1 MEILQPYN
9 NDTLQ
14 LISDNTDY
22 VFTANDLTSGV
33 IKISIFGDTGLFD
46 SSGDL
51 QENID
56 FYVKE
61 DELFLKPNE
70 YLDRNNFIEDNYN
83 VQFDFLKRARGSFI
97 TANTNFHISQI
108 SPSRKEVRISVE
120 SFEISNDL
128 RDLISNF
135 MNEDPNGEEEKPY
148 QFNSYLEISRGR
160 LIPINGYAFDE
171 VTNNKRTLILKL
183 NQSLPTDIE
192 TLTTDFNIS
201 NKFLSSQT
209 ETIFFIDREQ
219 LSVVGLGLDVDVSFS
234 PNVTQEE
241 SSYDNYNEITSSVGL
256 NIVEEINR
264 QQKDLNLNID
274 YKTFGGHVF
283 FGSAKSKLENF
294 KNKVARMDTLY
305 TQVNSSLA
313 FTDTNNIVEKRKD
326 LFKEI
331 NQIKNEFTHYE
342 HFMYNDGQSYST
354 SSAPGVGGNL
364 AGTNFYNNVDNSFTS
379 IQGQSGFD
387 KVHKKE
393 EDGFIHLFTDVYNV
407 ENPPFYNSNDFFYL
421 SFIAKGDTNHV
432 DNKYSL
438 TISGGLANEKYN
450 TIGDSLLGEYPYNND
465 RQIPFNAWS
474 GSAILN
480 PEVTGSNYQRYI
492 FKAQQNFF
500 RPSDSIID
508 GVSETFGA
516 TSTDWIILSGST
528 QLSDSLTRGQAI
540 IDISGIYVPYMFPS
554 QVQQDGTIN
563 SINFVTASL
572 LPQGDLFPVFAEQTG
587 SKDIFFADIAVTK
600 NNPTNIYP
608 FSKTYRPPNGTYA
621 GSSEWNTWYDDMET
635 IAEDYDDNNIHSL
648 VNNLPEILQ
657 TGEDHKVLRDFVN
670 MISEQFDLLR
680 SYIDNYHNIYK
691 LGYKN
696 PNGMP
701 DNLLPIIGNSL
712 GFDLDNPI
720 SGSLENYLEGT
731 RGDGAND
738 KKAIASLWTKVL
750 NNLIY
755 IYKTKGTQESIN
767 TLLNLYGYDS
777 DSFKLTEYGGSTDEH
792 NPSVVKNNAKNNLKN
807 GLKNVKGNVSFREKK
822 EELRSINLSKKED
835 KLALDWYSND
845 AQPNGIEFMFK
856 TTKTNNEQK
865 LLRSSG
871 SEDNWDMRIVPSGS
885 STTRGKIEF
894 RLNNSLTGSL
904 PIVDN
909 AISMS
914 TEYID
919 NVNDNKFFNIIL
931 QKDIA
936 TTSAELTQSYSLFV
950 SRKDGDKIQD
960 IQHISMS
967 SFDTNAN
974 KSFITSSG
982 QTSNNFIIGEEMT
995 GSIAEVRAWES
1006 VVSMS
1011 KFKQHTLNYKSVV
1024 SEKATSARDDLVY
1037 HFPLSDPP
1045 NTSEI
1050 KDISSPNKV
1059 KNFTKSVSSQPS
1071 LDVVKSSVATV
1082 KNFSFQVRGG
1092 KESLKSDKQ
1101 FKIGSDLKSVGGL
1114 NPNISTLKQP
1124 VKAGTNEPT
1133 VKTINKIGKTYSY
1146 VDAIDSI
1153 IINAMS
1159 DFEIDDYLDDYDN
1172 NGIYDDLLTLRKQL
1186 IEERLITVDV
1196 VSNLSAVEGH
1206 TDNPEFIKKIET
1218 LLPAKTKFEFSYEVK
1233 NDTLFRSKIKKA
1245 SLQTELNPNKVIGSA
1260 NLTEPV
1266 LSINFNEN
1274 KHNVSID
1281 IPTDEFSISALANK
1295 NLKEKT
1301 INVLADE
1308 IDISAMANDKVH
1320 SNISTPLDIVNLSD
1334 SKNQAVFNVEPNNF
1348 TELLLG
1354 SKNEFFKNAG
1364 TGINNTFFKSGNPGN
1379 DGNYNTYNYESRFF
1393 FRTIGDI
1400 EEFFPVSASYKNRT
1414 GTNAK
1419 QPFNHHDNFRHF
1431 GNRYYVDSG
1440 SGYTYN
1446 SFFGNDNA
1454 TEDGRM
1460 VGRTLFFK
1468 SDSDGNITYPI
1479 NHYFKVGT
1487 SKDML
1492 TNLIYKGTQND
1503 GSNPPNFD
1511 KSLDTSPKIPA
1522 YTINVGGSDTKKKLK
1537 VIR

>member
-22 VFTANDLTSGV
+22 IFTANDLTSGV

-696 PNGMP
+696 PNAMP

-712 GFDLDNPI
+712 GF
-720 SGSLENYLEGT
+720 
-731 RGDGAND
+731 
-738 KKAIASLWTKVL
+738 
-750 NNLIY
+750 NL
-755 IYKTKGTQESIN
+755 
-767 TLLNLYGYDS
+767 
-777 DSFKLTEYGGSTDEH
+777 
-792 NPSVVKNNAKNNLKN
+792 
-807 GLKNVKGNVSFREKK
+807 
-822 EELRSINLSKKED
+822 
-835 KLALDWYSND
+835 
-845 AQPNGIEFMFK
+845 
-856 TTKTNNEQK
+856 
-865 LLRSSG
+865 
-871 SEDNWDMRIVPSGS
+871 
-885 STTRGKIEF
+885 
-894 RLNNSLTGSL
+894 
-904 PIVDN
+904 
-909 AISMS
+909 
-914 TEYID
+914 
-919 NVNDNKFFNIIL
+919 
-931 QKDIA
+931 
-936 TTSAELTQSYSLFV
+936 
-950 SRKDGDKIQD
+950 
-960 IQHISMS
+960 
-967 SFDTNAN
+967 
-974 KSFITSSG
+974 
-982 QTSNNFIIGEEMT
+982 
-995 GSIAEVRAWES
+995 
-1006 VVSMS
+1006 
-1011 KFKQHTLNYKSVV
+1011 
-1024 SEKATSARDDLVY
+1024 
-1037 HFPLSDPP
+1037 
-1045 NTSEI
+1045 
-1050 KDISSPNKV
+1050 
-1059 KNFTKSVSSQPS
+1059 
-1071 LDVVKSSVATV
+1071 
-1082 KNFSFQVRGG
+1082 
-1092 KESLKSDKQ
+1092 
-1101 FKIGSDLKSVGGL
+1101 
-1114 NPNISTLKQP
+1114 
-1124 VKAGTNEPT
+1124 
-1133 VKTINKIGKTYSY
+1133 
-1146 VDAIDSI
+1146 
-1153 IINAMS
+1153 
-1159 DFEIDDYLDDYDN
+1159 
-1172 NGIYDDLLTLRKQL
+1172 
-1186 IEERLITVDV
+1186 
-1196 VSNLSAVEGH
+1196 
-1206 TDNPEFIKKIET
+1206 
-1218 LLPAKTKFEFSYEVK
+1218 
-1233 NDTLFRSKIKKA
+1233 
-1245 SLQTELNPNKVIGSA
+1245 
-1260 NLTEPV
+1260 
-1266 LSINFNEN
+1266 
-1274 KHNVSID
+1274 
-1281 IPTDEFSISALANK
+1281 
-1295 NLKEKT
+1295 
-1301 INVLADE
+1301 
-1308 IDISAMANDKVH
+1308 
-1320 SNISTPLDIVNLSD
+1320 
-1334 SKNQAVFNVEPNNF
+1334 
-1348 TELLLG
+1348 
-1354 SKNEFFKNAG
+1354 
-1364 TGINNTFFKSGNPGN
+1364 
-1379 DGNYNTYNYESRFF
+1379 
-1393 FRTIGDI
+1393 
-1400 EEFFPVSASYKNRT
+1400 
-1414 GTNAK
+1414 
-1419 QPFNHHDNFRHF
+1419 
-1431 GNRYYVDSG
+1431 
-1440 SGYTYN
+1440 
-1446 SFFGNDNA
+1446 
-1454 TEDGRM
+1454 
-1460 VGRTLFFK
+1460 
-1468 SDSDGNITYPI
+1468 
-1479 NHYFKVGT
+1479 
-1487 SKDML
+1487 
-1492 TNLIYKGTQND
+1492 
-1503 GSNPPNFD
+1503 
-1511 KSLDTSPKIPA
+1511 
-1522 YTINVGGSDTKKKLK
+1522 
-1537 VIR
+1537 